1 MEFEWDE
8 NKNQSNIEK
17 HGYDFR
23 DVVRVFDDKDLF
35 IYPSS
40 YILEER
46 YIAIGLYESKYIA
59 LVYTLRGQTIRLI
72 STRRARKKEIT
83 DYEQAKR
90 KNR

>member
-8 NKNQSNIEK
+8 NKNRSNIKK

-40 YILEER
+40 YILEE
-46 YIAIGLYESKYIA
+46 
-59 LVYTLRGQTIRLI
+59 
-72 STRRARKKEIT
+72 
-83 DYEQAKR
+83 
-90 KNR
+90 